1 MGTDGEGDEGHD
13 HTVTDPSAGDS
24 RPTRDDGPPL
34 TIPRRFLAAGTR
46 VSDAYTI
53 EHVIGEGGMGIVYR
67 GMDHARGRPVALK
80 TLHASL
86 MGDAGIRR
94 RFTREARVMTTWTH
108 PNVVSVYDFVEHD
121 DLLAIVMELVEG
133 PTLEQYLDKW
143 GGQLPYPDIGL
154 VFRGVLEAMAE
165 AHERG
170 VVHRD
175 LKPQNI
181 LLSPDENGLNPRVVD
196 FGIAKVLDGTS
207 YTVTG
212 ALLGSCKYMS
222 PEQVQT
228 LESLDHRS
236 DIYSL
241 GVSMYRAVTGRCPFE
256 GTNHFN
262 LMMAHVTQVPEPP
275 SVYRPRVPA
284 KLEELILSALS
295 KDRAHRPQS
304 CRDMLE
310 RLDAALDEVTPARMS
325 RSNRTDL
332 PEVITEKDGT
342 ELVLVPGG
350 AFQMGPQRREVFVD
364 PFYLAR
370 LPVTNRQ
377 FKVFIDVTGYA
388 PTGDGRRFLA
398 HWRRGVCPP
407 ALLDHPVVFV
417 SWRDARAY
425 CLWAGMRLPSE
436 AEWEKAARGTDG
448 RKYPWGRTEPTTAHA
463 HFGRTATG
471 TQPVLGS
478 PEGASIYGVLDL
490 AGNAGEWC
498 EDVDDPSFYLSGPER
513 NPRNT
518 VQPTAGDKAAP
529 RVVRGGGWMFDA
541 HSLRTFSRSSYGDDF
556 RVDVV
561 GFRCAL

>member
-1 MGTDGEGDEGHD
+1 
-13 HTVTDPSAGDS
+13 
-24 RPTRDDGPPL
+24 
-34 TIPRRFLAAGTR
+34 
-46 VSDAYTI
+46 
-53 EHVIGEGGMGIVYR
+53 
-67 GMDHARGRPVALK
+67 
-80 TLHASL
+80 

-143 GGQLPYPDIGL
+143 GGQLPYPDLGL
-154 VFRGVLEAMAE
+154 VFRGVLDAMAE

-181 LLSPDENGLNPRVVD
+181 LLGPDEHGLNPRVAD

-262 LMMAHVTQVPEPP
+262 LMMAHVTQQPEPP
-275 SVYRPRVPA
+275 SAYRPRVPA
-284 KLEELILSALS
+284 KLEALIMDALA
-295 KDRAHRPQS
+295 KDRQQRPQS
-304 CRDMLE
+304 CREMLE
-310 RLDAALDEVTPARMS
+310 RLDAALADVTPSRMS
-325 RSNRTDL
+325 RSNPTEL
-332 PEVITEKDGT
+332 PAVITEKDGT
-342 ELVLVPGG
+342 ELVLIAGG

-370 LPVTNRQ
+370 TPVTNRQ
-377 FKVFIDVTGYA
+377 FKVFVDVTGYA
-388 PTGDGRRFLA
+388 PVDAGRRFLA

-436 AEWEKAARGTDG
+436 AEWEKAARGRDG
-448 RKYPWGRTEPTTAHA
+448 RKYPWGKAEPTAA
-463 HFGRTATG
+463 QANFGRTITG
-471 TQPVLGS
+471 TQPVQS
-478 PEGASIYGVLDL
+478 RPDGASSYGILDL

-498 EDVDDPSFYLSGPER
+498 EDVDDPTFYLSGPER

-518 VQPTAGDKAAP
+518 VQPQAGTAEAP

-541 HSLRTFSRSSYGDDF
+541 HSLRTFSRSSFAADF
-556 RVDVV
+556 RLDVV